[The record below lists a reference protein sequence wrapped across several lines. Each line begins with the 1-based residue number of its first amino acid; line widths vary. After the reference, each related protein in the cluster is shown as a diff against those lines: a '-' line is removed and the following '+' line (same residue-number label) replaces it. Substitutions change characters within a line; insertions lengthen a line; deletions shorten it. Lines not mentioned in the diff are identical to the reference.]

1 VGQPIVLLHGFSGT
15 ARAWDRVVS
24 ELERERYRPAAVD
37 LRGHGSAAGRR
48 PVTFEDCVRDIVE
61 QAPPRFVLAGY
72 SMGGRIALRLALG
85 HPDRVQRLVLV
96 SASGSASERARRRRD
111 DEAVA
116 NRIEAEGME
125 VFARRWAAQPLF
137 SGQAPDV
144 AAEAHAD
151 RMRNQSEGLA
161 AALRGLGTGV
171 MEPLWDRLGELAMP
185 VTVVVGERDERFCAI
200 GRRLA
205 AGVQRGTLVAVP
217 GAGHA
222 VHLEAPGAV
231 ATAIGA
237 SLEPESGARGYGD
250 GP

>member
-24 ELERERYRPAAVD
+24 QLDRERYRPLAVD
-37 LRGHGSAAGRR
+37 LRGHGTAAARR
-48 PVTFEDCVRDIVE
+48 PLTFEDCVRDIAD

-72 SMGGRIALRLALG
+72 SMGGRLALSLALG
-85 HPDRVQRLVLV
+85 HPDRVDRLVLV
-96 SASGSASERARRRRD
+96 SATAGIAGPRERADRRRD
-111 DEAVA
+111 DEALA
-116 NRIEAEGME
+116 SQIEAEGME
-125 VFARRWAAQPLF
+125 AFARRWAAQPLF

-171 MEPLWDRLGELAMP
+171 MESLWDRLGELAMP
-185 VTVVVGERDERFCAI
+185 VTVLAGERDERYCAI

-205 AGVQRGTLVAVP
+205 ASVQRGTLVVVP

-222 VHLEAPGAV
+222 VHLEAPSAV
-231 ATAIGA
+231 IAALG
-237 SLEPESGARGYGD
+237 
-250 GP
+250 